1 MNLIE
6 WLKATLDGFFLV
18 RNIIW
23 IISGT
28 FIILGLFSFKIKFLK
43 IIKSLVLIGIGISFF
58 YLTTLMKNEEI
69 TNKYNENII
78 LFNSSNTNDLNL
90 ISKNVNQ
97 KYNEFNSKSIANE
110 KEVKEIIQKKHISF
124 SKEQIKL
131 VAKGQA
137 VEQMKIPMLFPYS
150 CEKENLCFG
159 KKTADKIFP
168 KLGIERRFDIFG
180 IFEN

>member
-110 KEVKEIIQKKHISF
+110 KEVKEIKNDFFYKLSQVDYCSDEE
-124 SKEQIKL
+124 SKEIIEELNKMTEDDLKVTKIKSITL
-131 VAKGQA
+131 KN
-137 VEQMKIPMLFPYS
+137 K
-150 CEKENLCFG
+150 EK
-159 KKTADKIFP
+159 
-168 KLGIERRFDIFG
+168 
-180 IFEN
+180 